1 MMKFAGRFSRFDRK
15 PKANDTEKVFPH
27 SINPTCMPPTPA
39 PAPVAEKLVKRAHRF
54 PKPYWQDDPHQPEL
68 IFEDNGSVGLWWEY
82 TCKPDDV
89 VCLDKWWGSEWKARD
104 HFPSP
109 PGTGGLIHYRLQ
121 GLKPG
126 MAEISF
132 FQNFRNETITH
143 IITYRVEV
151 DSRLNATI
159 LQTFAPR

>member
-1 MMKFAGRFSRFDRK
+1 
-15 PKANDTEKVFPH
+15 
-27 SINPTCMPPTPA
+27 
-39 PAPVAEKLVKRAHRF
+39 
-54 PKPYWQDDPHQPEL
+54 
-68 IFEDNGSVGLWWEY
+68 
-82 TCKPDDV
+82 
-89 VCLDKWWGSEWKARD
+89 
-104 HFPSP
+104 
-109 PGTGGLIHYRLQ
+109 
-121 GLKPG
+121 